1 MRRRNYFAIAAG
13 LVISTPAYADTKDPF
28 PAAQTK
34 IPITLAAAT
43 PTPEPE
49 SKTTIEFPPGT
60 SDGGTKGTTTEEEP
74 VLAPKKTPTPTPKK
88 TPTPTPTKTATPTPT
103 KTPTPTPTKTK

>member
-13 LVISTPAYADTKDPF
+13 LVISTPAYAQTNDPF

-34 IPITLAAAT
+34 IPVTLAAAT
-43 PTPEPE
+43 PQPE

-60 SDGGTKGTTTEEEP
+60 SDSGSKGTTTEAEP
-74 VLAPKKTPTPTPKK
+74 VLAPKKTPA
-88 TPTPTPTKTATPTPT
+88 PTPTK
-103 KTPTPTPTKTK
+103 K